1 VVASAIPP
9 LHPFRI
15 SQRQRTLK
23 LALRRSSLSWRYTNI
38 TPARFLQPLFPSLIN
53 FSTRPANPMNT
64 TQTSTVAHSPNT
76 SYHGVTALIYSD
88 AMDADTD
95 GQHFAHSGSDKD
107 IMDTTLDCVQNAPDK
122 GKTTGLTAEV
132 DAPVTAT
139 ETTTAAELDA
149 ILERPRQGADD
160 GAQESPKLMRKTP
173 L

>member
-9 LHPFRI
+9 LSGSIPK
-15 SQRQRTLK
+15 RQRTLK

-38 TPARFLQPLFPSLIN
+38 TPARFLQPLFLSLIN
-53 FSTRPANPMNT
+53 FSTRLANPMNT

-88 AMDADTD
+88 AMDPDTD

-122 GKTTGLTAEV
+122 GKTTAELTAEV